1 MLGESAS
8 FRGGPNC
15 VKPQA
20 SVLYYN
26 TRYCIVAQHYT
37 RGTTELLAHPL
48 AHPLAPMYDPHNCSC
63 TAGELP
69 PLTEP
74 WWLYTGAA
82 LGCVVG
88 AALAAGLT
96 MGLVSLAD
104 SDLETL
110 ILMEE
115 DDCDGAEAKS
125 QLRRLKGYA
134 NRLLP
139 LKKDHH
145 LLLVTLLL
153 VNAAVNEALPIFL
166 DRIVPYPWIAILLS
180 VTLVL
185 IFGEIIPSAIFTGP
199 NQLRIAAS
207 FSCVVCAALYVL
219 RPIAWPI
226 ARVLDC
232 CLGHGE
238 TASAGSGAR
247 YERAKMKA
255 LLRHHRELGD
265 AVEAHEKVDD
275 AVSFLGIAKDQLEI
289 MQGALDLR
297 TTTCEEACLSMDK
310 VFMLPKTARLDH
322 GTMADILARGFSRV
336 PVYEGS
342 KHNVSGLLLVK
353 RLIVLSPEDG
363 RLVSSV
369 CSRKPAVVGLK
380 TSLLDALNEFQ
391 DGRSHLAIVCNQPDL
406 VRDCLKCDREV
417 PVNVHMAGI
426 ITIEDVIERIIK
438 GEIDDETEPKRMQSL
453 NNPFTAYTKSGALA
467 KLRRLARVKAIAAG
481 FKRTAQERAANGGMA
496 ARGFEDPALNPE
508 ELEAANGQRIAP
520 VSGASK
526 EGAAA
531 KAKQGAAPSSQQ
543 VARFSAGLRKLGKS
557 SSQQRRSG
565 PGGKGTAESGGESLE
580 QPLLQ

>member
-1 MLGESAS
+1 M
-8 FRGGPNC
+8 
-15 VKPQA
+15 
-20 SVLYYN
+20 
-26 TRYCIVAQHYT
+26 
-37 RGTTELLAHPL
+37 
-48 AHPLAPMYDPHNCSC
+48 
-63 TAGELP
+63 
-69 PLTEP
+69 
-74 WWLYTGAA
+74 
-82 LGCVVG
+82 G

-104 SDLETL
+104 ADLETL

-125 QLRRLKGYA
+125 QLRRLKKYA
-134 NRLLP
+134 QRLIP

-153 VNAAVNEALPIFL
+153 VNAGVNEALPIFL
-166 DRIVPYPWIAILLS
+166 DRIVPYPWMAILLS

-207 FSCVVCAALYVL
+207 FSCIVCSALYAL

-226 ARVLDC
+226 ARVLDL

-238 TASAGSGAR
+238 HASAGSGAR

-265 AVEAHEKVDD
+265 AVEAHGKVDD

-297 TTTCEEACLSMDK
+297 TTTCEAACVSMDQ
-310 VFMLPKTARLDH
+310 VFMLPTSAKLNGD
-322 GTMADILARGFSRV
+322 TMADILACGFSRV
-336 PVYEGS
+336 PVYKGS

-353 RLIVLSPEDG
+353 RLIVLNPEDE
-363 RLVSSV
+363 RLVASV
-369 CSRKPAVVGLK
+369 CSRKPAVVGLQ

-391 DGRSHLAIVCNQPDL
+391 DGRCHMAIVCNQPEL
-406 VRDCLKCDREV
+406 VRNCLKYDREI

-438 GEIDDETEPKRMQSL
+438 EEIDDETEPKRMKSL
-453 NNPFTAYTKSGALA
+453 SNPFTAYTENGAL
-467 KLRRLARVKAIAAG
+467 KKFRRLARVKAIAAG
-481 FKRTAQERAANGGMA
+481 FKRAAQERAANGGMA
-496 ARGFEDPALNPE
+496 ARGFKAVAGSKVGAVNPD
-508 ELEAANGQRIAP
+508 ELEAAHGQRVAP
-520 VSGASK
+520 VAGVGT
-526 EGAAA
+526 E
-531 KAKQGAAPSSQQ
+531 AKQGANPTSQQ
-543 VARFSAGLRKLGKS
+543 VARFSAGLRKLENANYAARQPGIERTEGGDAS
-557 SSQQRRSG
+557 SEG
-565 PGGKGTAESGGESLE
+565 LE
-580 QPLLQ
+580 QPLLQNK